1 MTTEDGV
8 SAPDD
13 HAPDDHAPD
22 EPSTSPDSTATVEGS
37 TGPAGTARGLVF
49 ASGLPDAS
57 LTRVLGL
64 GESGAVEVVD
74 DVDRAGDAAVA
85 LVSTRLPRAELSA
98 LLVRLTEAGS
108 GPVVALV
115 HTGGEALAV
124 EVVRRGGVAVVAE
137 GNEAALAP
145 LLEGEPA
152 GAGLVESFD
161 QHLSR
166 GETATRGAR
175 GRDAL
180 TDLPDRSSLE
190 LLLED
195 LAQEDVV
202 PRLVAVRVL
211 RTPAPDETA
220 CESSTLVQ
228 RRLAVQVLHVGRAH
242 DAQVFATAP
251 WEFALVS
258 PAMPATAVERLGRD
272 LDRIASTYSPT
283 GGHTLGVAVG
293 HAGPEVSIDPTALVE
308 AAHRA
313 MDAATADRTQLVV
326 GADALS
332 SGVAATTELEAA
344 LRVIEHVE
352 RQAGL
357 PAGHGARLAELA
369 GTLAAALGY
378 EGTSRTRIQLAA
390 QLHAV
395 GLAGLPVP
403 VAEPDELEGD
413 DLAAWREY
421 PARSAAYVEL
431 GAGPEVAAAI
441 RAHREHVDGTGVP
454 DGLVGIDIPIGAR
467 VVAVARRIEAL
478 VRDGAAPERLASEL
492 QARAGT
498 ELDPDVV
505 AAAVDVLDE
514 LVADQLAPAAG

>member
-1 MTTEDGV
+1 M

-13 HAPDDHAPD
+13 QAPADAAPDDPAAP
-22 EPSTSPDSTATVEGS
+22 EPDPAADPSATEPVATHGS
-37 TGPAGTARGLVF
+37 ARGLVLAF
-49 ASGLPDAS
+49 DLPEASRS
-57 LTRVLGL
+57 RVLGL
-64 GESGAVEVVD
+64 GAPGAVEVTD
-74 DVDRAGDAAVA
+74 DLERAGDAALA
-85 LVSTRLPRAELSA
+85 LVSTRLPRAELPG
-98 LLVRLTEAGS
+98 LLARLAAAGDA
-108 GPVVALV
+108 PVIALV

-124 EVVRRGGVAVVAE
+124 EVVRRGGTAVVAE
-137 GNEAALAP
+137 GNEAVLAP
-145 LLEGEPA
+145 LLEGGTSA
-152 GAGLVESFD
+152 SGLVDAYD
-161 QHLSR
+161 QRLSR

-175 GRDAL
+175 GRDPL
-180 TDLPDRSSLE
+180 TDLPDRSSLD

-211 RTPAPDETA
+211 RTPAPHETVGEA
-220 CESSTLVQ
+220 STLVQ

-258 PAMPATAVERLGRD
+258 RSMPSGAVERLGRD
-272 LDRIASTYSPT
+272 LDDIAGTYSPT
-283 GGHTLGVAVG
+283 GGHTLAVAVG
-293 HAGPEVSIDPTALVE
+293 HAGPEVSVDPTALVE

-344 LRVIEHVE
+344 LRVVEHVE

-357 PAGHGARLAELA
+357 PTGHGARLAELA
-369 GTLAAALGY
+369 GVLAGALGY
-378 EGTSRTRIQLAA
+378 EGVARTGIQLAA

-403 VAEPDELEGD
+403 ATEPDELEGD
-413 DLAAWREY
+413 DLAAWRDY
-421 PARSAAYVEL
+421 PARSATYVEL
-431 GAGPEVAAAI
+431 GAGAEVGAQV
-441 RAHREHVDGTGVP
+441 RAHREHVDGTGFP
-454 DGLVGIDIPIGAR
+454 DGLAGADIPIGAR
-467 VVAVARRIEAL
+467 VVAVARRLEAL
-478 VRDGAAPERLASEL
+478 VRDGAGPDAVAAEL
-492 QARAGT
+492 QARSGT

-505 AAAVDVLDE
+505 ATAVDVLDE
-514 LVADQLAPAAG
+514 LLADQLAPTPG